1 MFSSIAAAAL
11 VATVTTVIA
20 VEPVDPPPPPPP
32 APVGHS
38 CAIDFEVSGPSPYGR
53 WNGVA
58 CNGRQPRPSAAQ
70 IWLTLS

>member
-1 MFSSIAAAAL
+1 MFSCVAAAVLA
-11 VATVTTVIA
+11 ATVIA
-20 VEPVDPPPPPPP
+20 VEPVDPPPAP
-32 APVGHS
+32 APAVSS
-38 CAIDFEVSGPSPYGR
+38 CSIDFEVSGPSPYGR